1 MKPATLTLLA
11 ALIMATAACAPMTDP
26 ATRLSTSNDS
36 GCRFTPD
43 TCADLHSVDASV
55 R

>member
-1 MKPATLTLLA
+1 MKPVTLTLLA
-11 ALIMATAACAPMTDP
+11 AMIMATAACAPMTDT

-43 TCADLHSVDASV
+43 TCADLHKTRASIW
-55 R
+55 